1 MAYKIEDPSLYVSH
15 LNMSLPNQPFILI
28 DKDEPQASA
37 QQATADNAAAA
48 EPHAAQNAA
57 AAEPHAAQN
66 AAAAEPHA
74 AQNAAAAEPYA
85 AQSAAAAEP
94 KQGPVANARVIIQGF
109 RHKDVLENDLE
120 KESSTL
126 SAARC

>member
-37 QQATADNAAAA
+37 QQATAD
-48 EPHAAQNAA
+48 NAA